1 MDTFTGI
8 VQKGAKRAAELGF
21 PTINIPLRTSSVS
34 GVYAAKVR
42 VGGKDYVAVVFAD
55 PERGVLEAHML
66 DFPPQDLYEKEVV
79 IEFFENFRDG
89 MRFDNDEV
97 LRAAIA
103 EDVKHARAYFEED
116 AK

>member
-1 MDTFTGI
+1 MDTFSSI

-21 PTINIPLRTSSVS
+21 ATINIPLGTSSVS

-42 VGGKDYVAVVFAD
+42 VGGKEYAAAVFAD

-66 DFPPQDLYEKEVV
+66 DFPPQKLYGKEATIELFEK
-79 IEFFENFRDG
+79 FRDG
-89 MRFDNDEV
+89 MGFDNDEV